1 MGNVTIRD
9 IARIC
14 GVGVSTVSRAI
25 NNHPD
30 INPETKKQIMDTIRE
45 YNYVPNNSAQN
56 LKRTETNT
64 IALVTK
70 GVGNPLFA
78 EMIEITQR
86 HVKGKDYA
94 FVLQQVEEEENEIMA
109 AIRIAR
115 ERRLKGIIFMG
126 GASQPDADL
135 LRMLTIPYVFC
146 TVDSRI
152 PESLSGWGIVA
163 IDNEAESYKIVDYL
177 CSQGHRRIAILTAY
191 AHDTSIGKLRL
202 DGYRRALKDHGIE
215 EDPALVVH
223 MRGAGPIYTMQN
235 GYDRTKELLAS
246 GTAFTALYAISDT
259 IAIGACKAIFDSGLS
274 VPEDISVAGFD
285 GLDLAGYYHPS
296 ITTIEQPINEM
307 ALETSRMLFR
317 LIRDGARDKPDAV
330 PPDPGEGSEGKAYL
344 PGSAQG
350 GTVGKGFIIFSAKVS
365 DCAAGSGDN
374 QSPES
379 ARRRFAFYLKI
390 FPRILKRSLRIF
402 PHLINR

>member
-1 MGNVTIRD
+1 MEHVTIRD

-14 GVGVSTVSRAI
+14 KVGVSTVSRAI

-30 INPETKKQIMDTIRE
+30 INPETKKLILDTIRE

-126 GASQPDADL
+126 GASQPDVSL
-135 LRMLTIPYVFC
+135 LKALTIPYVFC

-163 IDNEAESYKIVDYL
+163 IDNEAESFKIVDYL
-177 CSQGHRRIAILTAY
+177 CSKGHRRIAILTAY

-215 EDPALVVH
+215 EDPALVAH
-223 MRGAGPIYTMQN
+223 MRGTGPIYTMQN

-246 GTAFTALYAISDT
+246 GTEFTALYAISDT

-317 LIRDGARDKPDAV
+317 LIRDKDLKERHILQAALR
-330 PPDPGEGSEGKAYL
+330 EG
-344 PGSAQG
+344 
-350 GTVGKGFIIFSAKVS
+350 
-365 DCAAGSGDN
+365 
-374 QSPES
+374 QSVR
-379 ARRRFAFYLKI
+379 AL
-390 FPRILKRSLRIF
+390 
-402 PHLINR
+402 

>member
-1 MGNVTIRD
+1 MEHVTIRD

-14 GVGVSTVSRAI
+14 KVGVSTVSRAI

-30 INPETKKQIMDTIRE
+30 INPETKKLILDTIRE

-126 GASQPDADL
+126 GASQPDVSL
-135 LRMLTIPYVFC
+135 LKALTIPYVFC

-177 CSQGHRRIAILTAY
+177 CSKGHRRIAILTAY
-191 AHDTSIGKLRL
+191 AHDTSIG
-202 DGYRRALKDHGIE
+202 
-215 EDPALVVH
+215 
-223 MRGAGPIYTMQN
+223 
-235 GYDRTKELLAS
+235 
-246 GTAFTALYAISDT
+246 
-259 IAIGACKAIFDSGLS
+259 
-274 VPEDISVAGFD
+274 
-285 GLDLAGYYHPS
+285 
-296 ITTIEQPINEM
+296 
-307 ALETSRMLFR
+307 
-317 LIRDGARDKPDAV
+317 
-330 PPDPGEGSEGKAYL
+330 
-344 PGSAQG
+344 
-350 GTVGKGFIIFSAKVS
+350 
-365 DCAAGSGDN
+365 
-374 QSPES
+374 
-379 ARRRFAFYLKI
+379 
-390 FPRILKRSLRIF
+390 
-402 PHLINR
+402 

>member
-1 MGNVTIRD
+1 MEHVTIRD

-14 GVGVSTVSRAI
+14 KVGVSTVSRAI

-30 INPETKKQIMDTIRE
+30 INPETKKLILDTIRE
-45 YNYVPNNSAQN
+45 YNYVPNNSEQN

-94 FVLQQVEEEENEIMA
+94 FVLQQVEEEENEIMV

-126 GASQPDADL
+126 GASQPDVSL
-135 LRMLTIPYVFC
+135 LKELTIPYVFC

-163 IDNEAESYKIVDYL
+163 IDNEAESFKIVDYL
-177 CSQGHRRIAILTAY
+177 CSKGHRRIAILTAY

-215 EDPALVVH
+215 EDPALVAH
-223 MRGAGPIYTMQN
+223 MRGTGPIYTMQN

-246 GTAFTALYAISDT
+246 GTEFSAS
-259 IAIGACKAIFDSGLS
+259 SSLS
-274 VPEDISVAGFD
+274 VPNMV
-285 GLDLAGYYHPS
+285 
-296 ITTIEQPINEM
+296 
-307 ALETSRMLFR
+307 
-317 LIRDGARDKPDAV
+317 
-330 PPDPGEGSEGKAYL
+330 
-344 PGSAQG
+344 
-350 GTVGKGFIIFSAKVS
+350 
-365 DCAAGSGDN
+365 
-374 QSPES
+374 
-379 ARRRFAFYLKI
+379 
-390 FPRILKRSLRIF
+390 
-402 PHLINR
+402 